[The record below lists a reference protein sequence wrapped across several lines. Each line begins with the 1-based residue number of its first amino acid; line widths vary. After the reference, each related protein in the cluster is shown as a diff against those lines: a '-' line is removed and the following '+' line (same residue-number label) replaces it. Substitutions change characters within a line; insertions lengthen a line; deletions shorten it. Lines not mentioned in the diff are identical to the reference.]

1 MVDYATEEEQV
12 EALKRWWRENGKSIV
27 AGAALGIL
35 ALVGWRGWTWH
46 QETQALEASRL
57 YDQVTA
63 RIQDGDRDALVSVAE
78 RLRGDYGST
87 AYASFA
93 ALAAARAA
101 VDAGEPDA
109 ATGWLRWAMENAD
122 DAQLEFL
129 ARGRLARAEAA
140 NGRLDEGLA
149 LLDVDPPSAWSGL
162 FGEIRGDLLTEKGDR
177 EAAAEAY
184 RAALD
189 AEVPPP
195 DPEAVQR
202 KLNEVQAAGMDR
214 GGDEEEAS

>member
-12 EALKRWWRENGKSIV
+12 EALKRWWSENGKSIV

-46 QETQALEASRL
+46 QETQALEASSL
-57 YDQVTA
+57 YDQVSA
-63 RIQDGDRDALVSVAE
+63 RIRDGDREALVSAAE
-78 RLRGDYGST
+78 QLRDDYGST
-87 AYASFA
+87 TYASLA

-109 ATGWLRWAMENAD
+109 AAEWLRWAMENGD
-122 DAQLEFL
+122 DARLEYL
-129 ARGRLARAEAA
+129 ARGRLARVEAA
-140 NGRLDEGLA
+140 DGRIDEGLA
-149 LLDVDPPSAWSGL
+149 LLDVDPPAAWAGL
-162 FGEIRGDLLTEKGDR
+162 YGEIRGDLLTEKGDR
-177 EAAAEAY
+177 EAAVEAY

-202 KLNEVQAAGMDR
+202 KLNQAQAAGADD
-214 GGDEEEAS
+214 GGNGDEAS

>member
-35 ALVGWRGWTWH
+35 VLVGWRGWTWH
-46 QETQALEASRL
+46 QETQALEASAL
-57 YDQVTA
+57 YDQVSA
-63 RIQDGDRDALVSVAE
+63 RIQDGDREKLVSAAE
-78 RLRGDYGST
+78 QLREDYGST
-87 AYASFA
+87 AYAA
-93 ALAAARAA
+93 LGALAAARAA

-109 ATGWLRWAMENAD
+109 AAEWLRWAMENAG
-122 DAQLEFL
+122 DAKLGYL
-129 ARGRLARAEAA
+129 ARGRLARVEAA
-140 NGRLDEGLA
+140 SGRVDEGLR
-149 LLDVDPPSAWSGL
+149 LLDVEPPAAWSGL
-162 FGEIRGDLLTEKGDR
+162 YGEIRGDLLTEKGDR

-202 KLNEVQAAGMDR
+202 KLNEVQAAEADH
-214 GGDEEEAS
+214 GGDGEEAS

>member
-12 EALKRWWRENGKSIV
+12 EALKRWWRENGTSII

-46 QETQALEASRL
+46 QQTQALEASRL
-57 YDQVTA
+57 YDEVGE
-63 RIQDGDRDALVSVAE
+63 RIQNGDREALVSAAE
-78 RLRGDYGST
+78 QLREDYAST
-87 AYASFA
+87 AYASLG

-101 VDAGEPDA
+101 VDAGDLGA
-109 ATGWLRWAMENAD
+109 AAEWLRWAMDNGD
-122 DAQLEFL
+122 DVKLGYL
-129 ARGRLARAEAA
+129 ARGRLARVEAA
-140 NGRLDEGLA
+140 RGRVDEGLA
-149 LLDVDPPSAWSGL
+149 LLDVDPPPAWVGL
-162 FGEIRGDLLTEKGDR
+162 YGEIRGDLLTEQGDR
-177 EAAAEAY
+177 QAAIEAY

-202 KLNEVQAAGMDR
+202 KLNEAQAAEANR
-214 GGDEEEAS
+214 GGDGEEAS